1 MLTTHATLAAKQS
14 SKAALN
20 IRGPSTS
27 EKSLSG
33 NLIIPKATPANDYE
47 RLKNLPLINGTQ
59 LIGDV
64 SLEELGI
71 DNLTESDAETIT
83 RETVDVMI
91 ATDTEIEEMLDEV
104 FGTNEN

>member
-1 MLTTHATLAAKQS
+1 M
-14 SKAALN
+14 
-20 IRGPSTS
+20 
-27 EKSLSG
+27 
-33 NLIIPKATPANDYE
+33 
-47 RLKNLPLINGTQ
+47 LKNLPLINGTQ

-71 DNLTESDAETIT
+71 HNLTESDAETIT